1 MDGCNMKDCV
11 TVLDEKNEIVL
22 FTIILSFFFY
32 HFLMSENNST
42 TSTVIPYYG
51 SRVPKQSIV
60 ETDRVIFQMM
70 DDVKNTILKEE
81 GKTHIHL
88 YMKLNLN

>member
-1 MDGCNMKDCV
+1 MKDCV

-22 FTIILSFFFY
+22 FTIILLLFFFY
-32 HFLMSENNST
+32 YFLMSENNST

-81 GKTHIHL
+81 GKTRIHL
-88 YMKLNLN
+88 DMKLNLN